1 MSKLSEFHSKNSFEY
16 VSFLITNLIE
26 IVEVMES
33 EYSTF
38 NVSTSKQI
46 EIYES

>member
-1 MSKLSEFHSKNSFEY
+1 MSKLSEFHRKNSFEY
-16 VSFLITNLIE
+16 VSFLITNLIKKVEE
-26 IVEVMES
+26 IEY

-46 EIYES
+46 KVNES